1 MTTSSSS
8 KHKQKSKTKLKANVK
23 KEGDNLKNNETE
35 NGDSKN
41 KNDAETND
49 SSTPMVSVENNV
61 AKVSAEELK
70 TEEKQEIVKVEPID
84 NTNEGDEKNEND
96 HESVDGDEEGDGDDD
111 EGEDEDEEEKVENE
125 EINESNPDHEEKK
138 SNTKN
143 KKSSK
148 ATGGGDYV
156 NPRGVRFI
164 QDTNAS
170 SSSSTG
176 ASTNAA
182 NTPYGLPCVR
192 ELLRFLISLINT
204 KNSDLMISMGLNLIT
219 IGLESGIDYISSYQ
233 SLLAYV
239 KDDLLKN
246 LYQLLSTERMAQYA
260 SVLRVSFLLF
270 ESLRTHLKL
279 QMEHFLNKLMDIC
292 LISSPNDSYF
302 AVNSLNGEI
311 GLGGSNSSASL
322 QQQPTSN
329 SSNKS
334 NASNLNKQITQ
345 EQKEMTID
353 YFLQM
358 LRIPGFAVEI
368 YLNYDCSL
376 NCSNLFENLTKL
388 LSKVIY
394 FR

>member
-1 MTTSSSS
+1 MTTSS
-8 KHKQKSKTKLKANVK
+8 KSKPKPSLKSKSKAKITATNLNDENSKDNEETNENNKTNESSSTANQTEN
-23 KEGDNLKNNETE
+23 KETVSIEPINKENETE
-35 NGDSKN
+35 SKS
-41 KNDAETND
+41 DED
-49 SSTPMVSVENNV
+49 F
-61 AKVSAEELK
+61 
-70 TEEKQEIVKVEPID
+70 EI
-84 NTNEGDEKNEND
+84 END
-96 HESVDGDEEGDGDDD
+96 DNDEAEVEDD
-111 EGEDEDEEEKVENE
+111 EDGVEKLEP
-125 EINESNPDHEEKK
+125 NESNQEGTEEPKK
-138 SNTKN
+138 TTKI

-148 ATGGGDYV
+148 VGGDYV

-164 QDTNAS
+164 QETS
-170 SSSSTG
+170 SSATGSTG
-176 ASTNAA
+176 TTTTNAA

-270 ESLRTHLKL
+270 ESLRSHLKL

-292 LISSPNDSYF
+292 LISSPNDF

-311 GLGGSNSSASL
+311 GISNSSVSL
-322 QQQPTSN
+322 QQPPAST

-334 NASNLNKQITQ
+334 NSNSNKQITQ

-388 LSKVIY
+388 LSKVKISKLIIY
-394 FR
+394 KL

>member
-8 KHKQKSKTKLKANVK
+8 KHKQKSKTKLKANLK
-23 KEGDNLKNNETE
+23 KEGDNIKNNETE

-41 KNDAETND
+41 KNDGETSD
-49 SSTPMVSVENNV
+49 PSSPVENSV
-61 AKVSAEELK
+61 VKVSAEELK
-70 TEEKQEIVKVEPID
+70 TEEKQEIFKVEPIE
-84 NTNEGDEKNEND
+84 NSNEGDEKNEND
-96 HESVDGDEEGDGDDD
+96 HESVDGDEEDDDDDD
-111 EGEDEDEEEKVENE
+111 EGEDDDKEEKVVNE
-125 EINESNPDHEEKK
+125 ETNESNPDHEEKK

-148 ATGGGDYV
+148 TTGDYV

-170 SSSSTG
+170 PSTGTG

-302 AVNSLNGEI
+302 AGNSLNGEI

-329 SSNKS
+329 SSSKS

-394 FR
+394 LR

>member
-1 MTTSSSS
+1 MTTSS
-8 KHKQKSKTKLKANVK
+8 KSKPKQSLIAKSKAK
-23 KEGDNLKNNETE
+23 ITATNLNDENSIVNEETIENNKTNESSSNANETE
-35 NGDSKN
+35 NKETVSIDPTNKEKESESKSDEDFEIE
-41 KNDAETND
+41 NDENDEVEEEDDEDGVEKLDTNE
-49 SSTPMVSVENNV
+49 SIQEG
-61 AKVSAEELK
+61 
-70 TEEKQEIVKVEPID
+70 TEEQ
-84 NTNEGDEKNEND
+84 
-96 HESVDGDEEGDGDDD
+96 
-111 EGEDEDEEEKVENE
+111 
-125 EINESNPDHEEKK
+125 KK
-138 SNTKN
+138 TTKT

-148 ATGGGDYV
+148 VSGDYV

-164 QDTNAS
+164 QETS
-170 SSSSTG
+170 SSATGSTG
-176 ASTNAA
+176 TTATNAA

-204 KNSDLMISMGLNLIT
+204 KNADLMISMGLNLIT

-270 ESLRTHLKL
+270 ESLRSHLKL

-292 LISSPNDSYF
+292 LILSPNDF

-311 GLGGSNSSASL
+311 GISNSSVLL
-322 QQQPTSN
+322 QQPPAST

-334 NASNLNKQITQ
+334 NLNNNKQITQ

-388 LSKVIY
+388 LSKVKISKFIIY
-394 FR
+394 GSY

>member
-1 MTTSSSS
+1 MTTS
-8 KHKQKSKTKLKANVK
+8 SKTKLKQ
-23 KEGDNLKNNETE
+23 NLKPKSKTKTAMTSLKKDAE
-35 NGDSKN
+35 NSNSLELAAEKN
-41 KNDAETND
+41 KNNTETNES
-49 SSTPMVSVENNV
+49 SSTTTEEIKTENQE
-61 AKVSAEELK
+61 KVS
-70 TEEKQEIVKVEPID
+70 IEPMS
-84 NTNEGDEKNEND
+84 NTNEGDEKSDEECEND
-96 HESVDGDEEGDGDDD
+96 EDDY
-111 EGEDEDEEEKVENE
+111 DEDDYDYGEEEEEEEKEKLEQDEKSEEGNE
-125 EINESNPDHEEKK
+125 EKRST
-138 SNTKN
+138 TKT

-148 ATGGGDYV
+148 AGGDYV

-164 QDTNAS
+164 QETSA
-170 SSSSTG
+170 SSSTG
-176 ASTNAA
+176 STTTTNAA

-270 ESLRTHLKL
+270 ESLRSHLKL

-302 AVNSLNGEI
+302 AANNLNGEI
-311 GLGGSNSSASL
+311 GLGGSNSSVSL
-322 QQQPTSN
+322 QQPPPSTSN
-329 SSNKS
+329 SKS
-334 NASNLNKQITQ
+334 NSNNSNKQITQ

-388 LSKVIY
+388 LSKVRVFFVVY

>member
-1 MTTSSSS
+1 MKGDGTTTAGSASRRKPQQKKAKTTKTSVSTASTTTSNIDSNENESQPQATETS
-8 KHKQKSKTKLKANVK
+8 KASEIVESVPT
-23 KEGDNLKNNETE
+23 TE
-35 NGDSKN
+35 NVQETKEA
-41 KNDAETND
+41 DAT
-49 SSTPMVSVENNV
+49 SVEPAEVKVKSDENV
-61 AKVSAEELK
+61 ESN
-70 TEEKQEIVKVEPID
+70 EEKDTDQG
-84 NTNEGDEKNEND
+84 EGA
-96 HESVDGDEEGDGDDD
+96 DEE
-111 EGEDEDEEEKVENE
+111 EEDEEEE
-125 EINESNPDHEEKK
+125 EDK
-138 SNTKN
+138 
-143 KKSSK
+143 
-148 ATGGGDYV
+148 DYV

-164 QDTNAS
+164 QDGPN
-170 SSSSTG
+170 G
-176 ASTNAA
+176 QNAA

-246 LYQLLSTERMAQYA
+246 LYNLLSTERMAHYA
-260 SVLRVSFLLF
+260 SVLRVSFFLF
-270 ESLRTHLKL
+270 ESLRSHLKL

-292 LISSPNDSYF
+292 LILSPDSANPAGSSSHHHH
-302 AVNSLNGEI
+302 S
-311 GLGGSNSSASL
+311 
-322 QQQPTSN
+322 Q
-329 SSNKS
+329 SNK
-334 NASNLNKQITQ
+334 LITQ

-388 LSKVIY
+388 LSKVVTVGNKLKIPTILFFKLKHIHFWEVMSMIIKMY
-394 FR
+394 LMSCSF